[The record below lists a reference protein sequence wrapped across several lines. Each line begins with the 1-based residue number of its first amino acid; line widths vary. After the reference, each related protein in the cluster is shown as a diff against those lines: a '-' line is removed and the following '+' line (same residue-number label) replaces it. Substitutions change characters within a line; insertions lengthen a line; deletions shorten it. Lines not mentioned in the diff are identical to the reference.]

1 MSPASLSEAG
11 QPCTLLHEHTNGR
24 RRMPEELSSAATLT
38 ALRSMQAAGTSL
50 PHNLSVLLRRP
61 AGSTTQLVAHM
72 PALPRSLRPGR
83 QLVVAEDQAQQALV
97 DLVLCCQGCHSGLT
111 LSVAHGARLL
121 QQRSHARHGQAARP
135 VCHALP
141 RRQLV
146 RRALAEGHRTAGQRA
161 TLLRVQ
167 AGCTRKG
174 RATAR
179 SVLGASSWSAPCSS
193 VPRWRDW
200 LWRRT
205 GASRAPRRRGP
216 IGRPRPPAAHLA
228 HHLDHS
234 GFARRPARQQRVH
247 RAPCKPAPAE
257 GASRCG
263 AAPGAASGSG
273 LCGASGGSGLR

>member
-1 MSPASLSEAG
+1 MLEA
-11 QPCTLLHEHTNGR
+11 
-24 RRMPEELSSAATLT
+24 LSSPATLT

-50 PHNLSVLLRRP
+50 PHNLSVLLGRP
-61 AGSTTQLVAHM
+61 AGSTAQLVAR
-72 PALPRSLRPGR
+72 ALSCSLGPGR
-83 QLVVAEDQAQQALV
+83 QLVVTKDQAQQALV